1 MTIFSFLLDVFVNN
15 AYQIYCYQEI
25 STTVK
30 NRNLLTFRR
39 NTVNTYS
46 HSYEKSTKSANSFS
60 ATRKPIKVNSDI
72 CYSNNSHW
80 IGKGNPRRR
89 SGRIHFSKYRFACIT
104 SINFVCLL
112 VTYNLERDTFLPE

>member
-1 MTIFSFLLDVFVNN
+1 MTNFSFLLDAFVNN
-15 AYQIYCYQEI
+15 VYQIYCYQER

-30 NRNLLTFRR
+30 KFNLLSFTRK
-39 NTVNTYS
+39 TVNNYY
-46 HSYEKSTKSANSFS
+46 HSYEKSAKSANSFS

-80 IGKGNPRRR
+80 IGKGNPRRC
-89 SGRIHFSKYRFACIT
+89 SGRIHFSKYKFACIT

-112 VTYNLERDTFLPE
+112 VTYNLEGDNFLPE